1 MSAGAPPPALAR
13 RLGALDGA
21 LITIGSV
28 IGTGIFLTGGDVA
41 RAVPDPALILLV
53 WVAGGL
59 VTLAGAL
66 TYAELGVL
74 IPRAG
79 GLYDYLRAAYG
90 PVWGFFYGWASLL
103 VIMSGGIAAIAVGFG
118 EYAGSFVPLFS
129 SRHTLLTLGL
139 GGWHWAPNGAQL
151 AAVLAI
157 LAITTVNHFG
167 VRAGATTQNLFT
179 AVKIGATI
187 GLVAFGFLG
196 TPHGAAVAP
205 PAPAGH
211 LIAGFGVGMIAAL
224 WTYDGWYGLTFSAGE
239 MRNPGRTLPVGIITG
254 TLAVVLLYVVVNAVY
269 LRALPVSAMMQGTRT
284 AEDAAAALFG
294 ATGARLVSMAVV
306 VASFGCLASTILY
319 SSRIYQPMA
328 ADGAFFRGVA
338 AIHPRYQTPTRS
350 LWLQS
355 AWAMVLALS
364 GSYTQLFTW
373 VTFAVVLF
381 HVAVGAAVFVLR
393 SKRPDAPRPYR
404 VWGYP
409 LVPAL
414 FIAAMA
420 LLLVNTLA
428 ERPVESLLGLGCI
441 AAGWPAYLGWRR
453 RASLPPS
460 A

>member
-1 MSAGAPPPALAR
+1 VSDAVPPAALAR

-28 IGTGIFLTGGDVA
+28 VGTGIFLTGGDVA
-41 RAVPDPALILLV
+41 RAVPHPTLILMV

-59 VTLAGAL
+59 ATLAGAL

-118 EYAGSFVPLFS
+118 EYFGSFVPLFS
-129 SRHTLLTLGL
+129 SRHTLLDLTLGA
-139 GGWHWAPNGAQL
+139 WHWAPNGAQL

-157 LAITTVNHFG
+157 LVLTAINHFG
-167 VRAGATTQNLFT
+167 VRAGATAQHLLT
-179 AVKIGATI
+179 ALKIGAML

-196 TPHGAAVAP
+196 PAHGPAAVP
-205 PAPAGH
+205 PLPSGH
-211 LIAGFGVGMIAAL
+211 LLAGFGVGMIAAL
-224 WTYDGWYGLTFSAGE
+224 WTYDGWYGLAFSAGE
-239 MRNPGRTLPVGIITG
+239 MRDPGRTLPVGLIAG
-254 TLAVVLLYVVVNAVY
+254 TLAVLGLYVVVNAVY

-294 ATGARLVSMAVV
+294 AVGARLVSCAVV

-338 AIHPRYQTPTRS
+338 AIDPRTHVPTRS

-355 AWAMVLALS
+355 GWAMVLALT

-393 SKRPDAPRPYR
+393 AKWPDAPRPYR

-409 LVPAL
+409 VVPAL
-414 FIAAMA
+414 FVATMG
-420 LLLVNTLA
+420 LLLLNTLV
-428 ERPVESLLGLGCI
+428 ERPRESLLGLGCV
-441 AAGWPAYLGWRR
+441 AAGWPAYAWWRR
-453 RASLPPS
+453 GARGA
-460 A
+460 